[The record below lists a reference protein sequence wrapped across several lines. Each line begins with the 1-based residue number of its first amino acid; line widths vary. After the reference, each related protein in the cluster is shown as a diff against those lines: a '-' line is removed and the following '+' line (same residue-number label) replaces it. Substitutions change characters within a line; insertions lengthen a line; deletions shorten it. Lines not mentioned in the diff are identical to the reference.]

1 MKQQISRSEFVPDAG
16 RSICALTPCP
26 ACPEKQVFGNP
37 GFGFKN
43 VVFKFEYRVSWY

>member
-26 ACPEKQVFGNP
+26 AHLEKQVFE
-37 GFGFKN
+37 
-43 VVFKFEYRVSWY
+43 FESQYWAGW